1 MMTVVAEKRI
11 TDCIFPEKGVVSF
24 VGGGGKTSLLFRFAE
39 ELHARG
45 NRVIVSTSTHMF
57 RPDHVPVLDDFDVE
71 VLRGL
76 LDDGRIVCVGKPAAN
91 GKITLPDADFSLI
104 CGCCD
109 YLLIEADGAKRMPLK
124 IPASHEPV
132 IPECTGHV
140 MAVMGLDACGRKAEE
155 CLFRY
160 ELAEEILSIG
170 PEDRIVPAHF
180 KALAESPCALR
191 KNVLPG
197 MKYSVIRNKAD
208 TDELTRLGTDI
219 MQSLDGKA
227 VDSCAVSSVWK
238 GWFYR
243 ESTSERR
250 R

>member
-1 MMTVVAEKRI
+1 MAVVAEKRI

-71 VLRGL
+71 ALHVL
-76 LDDGRIVCVGKPAAN
+76 LDEGQIVCVGKPAAN
-91 GKITLPDADFSLI
+91 GKITLPDTDFALI

-132 IPECTGHV
+132 IPKCTGHV
-140 MAVMGLDACGRKAEE
+140 IAVMGLDACGRKAEE
-155 CLFRY
+155 SLFRY

-170 PEDRIVPAHF
+170 PKDRIVPAHF
-180 KALAESPCALR
+180 KILAESPRALR

-197 MKYSVIRNKAD
+197 MKYSVILNKAD

-238 GWFYR
+238 GRFYR

>member
-1 MMTVVAEKRI
+1 MAVIAEKRI
-11 TDCIFPEKGVVSF
+11 TDCILPEKGVVSF

-39 ELHARG
+39 ELHACG
-45 NRVIVSTSTHMF
+45 KRVIVSTSTHMF

-124 IPASHEPV
+124 IPASHEPA

-140 MAVMGLDACGRKAEE
+140 IAVMGLDACGRKAEE
-155 CLFRY
+155 SLFRY

-170 PEDRIVPAHF
+170 PKDRIVPAHF
-180 KALAESPCALR
+180 KTLAESPCALR

-197 MKYSVIRNKAD
+197 MRYSVILNKAD

-238 GWFYR
+238 GRFYR

>member
-57 RPDHVPVLDDFDVE
+57 RPDHVPVLDDFDAE
-71 VLRGL
+71 VLHGL
-76 LDDGRIVCVGKPAAN
+76 LDDGQIVCVGKPVEN
-91 GKITLPDADFSLI
+91 GKITIPDTDFALI
-104 CGCCD
+104 SGLCD
-109 YLLIEADGAKRMPLK
+109 YLLVEADGAKRMPIK
-124 IPASHEPV
+124 IPAPHEPV
-132 IPECTGHV
+132 IPDCTGHV
-140 MAVMGLDACGRKAEE
+140 IAVMGLDACGRKAEE

-160 ELAEEILSIG
+160 ELAEDILGMG
-170 PEDRIVPAHF
+170 PKDPIVPAHF
-180 KALAESPCALR
+180 KMLAESPRALR

-197 MKYSVIRNKAD
+197 MKYSVILNKAD
-208 TDELTRLGTDI
+208 TDDLERLGTDI
-219 MQSLDGKA
+219 MQSLDSKV
-227 VDSCAVSSVWK
+227 VDSCAVSSVWR
-238 GWFYR
+238 GRFYR
-243 ESTSERR
+243 ESTCERR